1 MEGGASVAQLGGCPT
16 SLGCIGHDRLM
27 QEINGVGGL
36 RRRDR
41 AAREAEEERLSPA
54 ATRSTASRGRE
65 RPEEPDEFRTAFE
78 RDRDRIIHSKAFRRL
93 KHKTQVFLNPEGDH
107 FVTRLTHTMQV
118 TQVARALAGALSLNE
133 PLAEA
138 IALGHDVGH
147 SPFGHTGEDALS
159 PYFAPDEWHHAA
171 QSVRIF
177 EILEDQ
183 NLTWEVRDGI
193 RAHSWKIDP
202 PPATPEAFCVRFA
215 DRIAYLA
222 HDGVDAL
229 RAGVLD
235 RASFPPHVIE
245 RFGEPGRPWINS
257 MITAVIDVSLRTGSV
272 RMADDTLA
280 VMNELRDFMFT
291 NVYQSAEQLRQQQRA
306 IAVIRD
312 LMDWHLA
319 HPEEIPGSY
328 RQHDAP
334 APVQAADYIAG
345 MTDRFALA
353 THDRLFRPTLNL

>member
-1 MEGGASVAQLGGCPT
+1 MRHHRA
-16 SLGCIGHDRLM
+16 M
-27 QEINGVGGL
+27 QELTAADGL

-41 AAREAEEERLSPA
+41 LAREAEEERLSPA
-54 ATRSTASRGRE
+54 ATRSQSSGGRE

-107 FVTRLTHTMQV
+107 YVTRLTHTMQV
-118 TQVARALAGALSLNE
+118 TQVARALAAALSLNE

-138 IALGHDVGH
+138 VALGHDVGH

-159 PYFAPDEWHHAA
+159 PFFAPEEWHHAA

-177 EILEDQ
+177 EVLEDQ
-183 NLTWEVRDGI
+183 NLSWEVRDGI

-222 HDGVDAL
+222 HDALDAL

-235 RASFPPHVIE
+235 RASFPADVRD
-245 RFGEPGRPWINS
+245 RFGEPGKDWIGS
-257 MITAVIDVSLRTGSV
+257 MISAVIDESLRTGAV
-272 RMADDTLA
+272 RMDADTLA
-280 VMNELRDFMFT
+280 VMNQLRDFMFA
-291 NVYQSAEQLRQQQRA
+291 NVYQSAEQQRQQRRA

-312 LMDWHLA
+312 LMNWHLE
-319 HPEEIPGSY
+319 HPEEIPPTY
-328 RQHDAP
+328 RQDEAP
-334 APVQAADYIAG
+334 LVVQAADYIAG